1 VFHAIIGVPLPSDA
15 ATPLGAV
22 TSYVVVVTIV
32 PLDRVSEC
40 LSGQLQL
47 VASQVGYYI
56 CGLCYNLLT
65 SCLMKTISDGGIITR
80 CHIQVFTFIQV
91 VTYGASTYKKEIATK
106 LFLFVNSIT
115 QQR

>member
-1 VFHAIIGVPLPSDA
+1 MQKPL
-15 ATPLGAV
+15 
-22 TSYVVVVTIV
+22 YVVVVLIV

-65 SCLMKTISDGGIITR
+65 SCLMKTISGDGFL
-80 CHIQVFTFIQV
+80 QD
-91 VTYGASTYKKEIATK
+91 VTYKSSQLYKLSHIATGTYKREIALK
-106 LFLFVNSIT
+106 LFLSVNSIT

>member
-1 VFHAIIGVPLPSDA
+1 MRKPL
-15 ATPLGAV
+15 
-22 TSYVVVVTIV
+22 YVVVVLIV

-65 SCLMKTISDGGIITR
+65 SCLMKTISVLGLLQD
-80 CHIQVFTFIQV
+80 
-91 VTYGASTYKKEIATK
+91 VTYKSSHLYKLSHMELGHTRGK
-106 LFLFVNSIT
+106 
-115 QQR
+115 